1 MPRKHSRKVAL
12 RKKSKMLEYIFVI
25 IAVALFSIQ
34 FVFTKKYQQVSGS
47 GMEATFLFNAISPIA
62 FVIILFF
69 MDGMKIEVTWFALI
83 LSFLWAFVC
92 NACSYFSIKALE
104 FGSLTNYSLYLMGGG
119 MILPILYGAIFE
131 HDSFSIPK
139 LIGILVV
146 IAAICVKMDFKEK
159 ANWKATACFLFLF
172 LLNGSVGV
180 ISSVYQSQQ
189 LSFDK
194 VSSIQF
200 SLLGN
205 LFRVVIGAIMYCGYL
220 LQRREDKS
228 SSKPVSYIKGAPWAA
243 ICGICNGVANLLLL
257 MALVALAPSLQYPLV
272 TGGCI
277 VLAAVFGLFFKEK
290 ISLRVGISVVL
301 AMIGTI
307 VMAL

>member
-1 MPRKHSRKVAL
+1 ME
-12 RKKSKMLEYIFVI
+12 EYIFVV
-25 IAVALFSIQ
+25 IAVTLFSIQ
-34 FVFTKKYQQVSGS
+34 FVFTKKYQQAAGS
-47 GMEATFLFNAISPIA
+47 GMEATFLFNTISPVA

-69 MDGMKIEVTWFALI
+69 MDGMKIETTWFALF
-83 LSFLWAFVC
+83 LSFLWALVC

-104 FGSLTNYSLYLMGGG
+104 LGSLTNYSLYLMSGG

-139 LIGILVV
+139 LIGIFVV
-146 IAAICVKMDFKEK
+146 IAAVFVKMDFKEK
-159 ANWKATACFLFLF
+159 ANWKTTACFLLLF
-172 LLNGSVGV
+172 LLNGSIGV
-180 ISSVYQSQQ
+180 ISSIYQSQE
-189 LSFDK
+189 LSFEK
-194 VSSIQF
+194 VSSTQF

-205 LFRVVIGAIMYCGYL
+205 LFRVGIGAVMYCGYL
-220 LQRREDKS
+220 LKRRKDKS
-228 SSKPVSYIKGAPWAA
+228 SSQILSYTKGAPWAA

-257 MALVALAPSLQYPLV
+257 MALVSLAPSLQYPLV

-290 ISLRVGISVVL
+290 ISLRVGVSVGL
-301 AMIGTI
+301 AMVGTI

>member
-1 MPRKHSRKVAL
+1 MI
-12 RKKSKMLEYIFVI
+12 EYIFVV

-34 FVFTKKYQQVSGS
+34 FVFTKKYQQAAGS
-47 GMEATFLFNAISPIA
+47 EMAATFLFNAISPVA

-69 MDGMKIEVTWFALI
+69 MDGMKIEATWFAVI
-83 LSFLWAFVC
+83 LAFLWALVC

-104 FGSLTNYSLYLMGGG
+104 FGSLTNYSLYLMSGG

-131 HDSFSIPK
+131 NDAFSIPK
-139 LIGILVV
+139 LIGIFVV
-146 IAAICVKMDFKEK
+146 IAAVIVKMDFKEK
-159 ANWKATACFLFLF
+159 ANWKTTACFLLLF
-172 LLNGSVGV
+172 VLNGAVGV
-180 ISSVYQSQQ
+180 ISSIYQSQQ
-189 LSFDK
+189 LSFEK

-205 LFRVVIGAIMYCGYL
+205 LFRIGIGAIMYGVYL
-220 LQRREDKS
+220 LRSRENRG
-228 SSKPVSYIKGAPWAA
+228 VAQIRSYVKGSPWAA

-257 MALVALAPSLQYPLV
+257 MALVALDPSLQYPLV

-290 ISLRVGISVVL
+290 ISLRVGISVGL
-301 AMIGTI
+301 AMLGTI